1 MSAKMSVTCS
11 QKVVTDVYILK
22 SFLLLIRFKVYWTKF
37 SKQALIVG
45 TFIENFKRN
54 NRVFHIEQLFEL
66 FFFSPEI
73 HSLDWNYLN
82 RIRGCVRD
90 FSLKLL
96 VCFLHIY
103 KMTEEKRFLSVM
115 MVMMNLIPTLL
126 CEAEVL
132 SKSNLSEV
140 SLHSKSSFID
150 TSLSSNPSSQ

>member
-1 MSAKMSVTCS
+1 MSAKISVTCS

-66 FFFSPEI
+66 VFYSPEI

-103 KMTEEKRFLSVM
+103 KMTNENEKRFLSVM
-115 MVMMNLIPTLL
+115 MTLIPTLL